1 MALEDFF
8 TLSEMKDGLG
18 TVARVEELI
27 SVMEKQKDC
36 SVNNVDAA
44 RQWCTVARILMATE
58 MNCLMHFLKLNG
70 LCYLNHWLRDAQKIN
85 NETNDCSAEELIDLL
100 LGALEKLPVSLDNL
114 RSSGILVTLDQIQG
128 RENSNSQNRARE
140 LIAKWGLSKIVLK
153 DYLACHEN
161 MIEKDRKL
169 ESGNTGQKDS
179 MTDGDAPSS
188 KGRVDEVDCDAKL
201 VEIGQFDMD
210 SKISIDPCTTDDAR
224 GTHVALENQLNPNN
238 STSIERNTVQE
249 DGGTVS
255 SSAVLTDKK
264 ATQQSSSYSVVKA
277 PDSGIICSTIS
288 IERDVGDLPEHPQIE
303 LPSGVPE
310 DMEVETHHEDLSKTN
325 EACAEL
331 SATAKHMEKS
341 LMRDQEMCLDTE
353 EDISDTERTGKTVE
367 SRLLRSAGV
376 KSESSEI
383 TNRQKEYRSTADATE
398 EIDISFLQT
407 GKTVNSKVHR
417 GFSRSIGAHASVHKN
432 TEEVTLGYGDD
443 ALDFAVQ
450 VAIEAQREV
459 ADREQLSSSRESKSE
474 GEILDSGSSKLSDKS
489 EESDLSKSVSKL
501 HDSDGESSMSK
512 KSSRTTEKIDNSKDA
527 AQKLDS
533 PKSSS
538 GLMELKGDKDKN
550 GCGFD
555 LNDDAFAE
563 EPTPAFGIPGNLSAP
578 RAVIAI
584 SKGPSCI
591 PIAPLHFEGEL
602 GWRGSAATSAFRPAS
617 PRRTPDSEKNVSNSK
632 RTSNFLDF
640 DLNVAEAEDDAVVD
654 HVMEKLIPDS
664 SDLPSRD
671 SSIEVSSRRTEKL
684 KLDLNNSLGDEEPY
698 AYQTSLWT
706 HHQQNG
712 NASASSAS
720 FSSARQQTMRDIDL
734 NDNPSFIDQCGPQNP
749 NRFSKDPGTLETHKM
764 DDAGINIMGSRMSV
778 ELERKEPGN
787 QTQSFLPNGIIMG
800 STSGRPPM
808 FYTPM
813 PSPAYSYNNLTVSP
827 NMPLPQAIYGGGS
840 FPYMVD
846 SRGTAVIPQVLG
858 PSAGLNGVP
867 PTRPPFFVSLAG
879 VPQGFPTVGAPRPNL
894 DLNAGMIC
902 LDGGGNREVG
912 GFRPMCMPGY
922 SGLSEEQMR
931 ASSQPGSGSVIG
943 LKRKEPADLLWDP
956 YPVDHKK
963 VTSWK

>member
-27 SVMEKQKDC
+27 SVMEKQRDC
-36 SVNNVDAA
+36 SVNNLDAA

-58 MNCLMHFLKLNG
+58 ENCLIHFLKLNG
-70 LCYLNHWLRDAQKIN
+70 LCYLNGWLQDAQKIN
-85 NETNDCSAEELIDLL
+85 NDTNDCSAEELLDLL
-100 LGALEKLPVSLDNL
+100 LGALEKLPVTQDNL
-114 RSSGILVTLDQIQG
+114 NSSGIAVTLEQIQG
-128 RENSNSQNRARE
+128 RENSNAQNRVRE
-140 LIAKWGLSKIVLK
+140 LIAKWEKLKNVIV
-153 DYLACHEN
+153 ACHEN
-161 MIEKDRKL
+161 MIENDKKM
-169 ESGNTGQKDS
+169 ETGNARQTDS
-179 MTDGDAPSS
+179 MIDGDVPSS
-188 KGRVDEVDCDAKL
+188 KGRVDEVDCGAKS
-201 VEIGQFDMD
+201 VEVGPFDMD
-210 SKISIDPCTTDDAR
+210 LRNSTDPCTADVLKDTK
-224 GTHVALENQLNPNN
+224 VALENQQKLNN
-238 STSIERNTVQE
+238 STSSERNTIQE

-255 SSAVLTDKK
+255 SSAVLPDKK
-264 ATQQSSSYSVVKA
+264 VIQQSSIYSSVKA

-288 IERDVGDLPEHPQIE
+288 IERDVDDQPEHPKKE
-303 LPSGVPE
+303 PPSSVPE
-310 DMEVETHHEDLSKTN
+310 DMEVEEHCEDLSKTN
-325 EACAEL
+325 DNVNYADL
-331 SATAKHMEKS
+331 SSAGVKHVERS
-341 LMRDQEMCLDTE
+341 LMKDQEMHLDTE
-353 EDISDTERTGKTVE
+353 EDVSDTERTGKNVE
-367 SRLLRSAGV
+367 SKGLRSSGV
-376 KSESSEI
+376 KSESSEVTI
-383 TNRQKEYRSTADATE
+383 RQKEYRGTAEGTK
-398 EIDISFLQT
+398 EIDISFSQT
-407 GKTVNSKVHR
+407 GKRSNSKVHR
-417 GFSRSIGAHASVHKN
+417 GFSRSIGAHASMHKN

-459 ADREQLSSSRESKSE
+459 ADREQLSSSSEGKSV
-474 GEILDSGSSKLSDKS
+474 GEILDSGSSKLDDNS
-489 EESDLSKSVSKL
+489 EQSDLSKSTSKL

-512 KSSRTTEKIDNSKDA
+512 KSSRTTEKIDDSKDTG
-527 AQKLDS
+527 QKMDS

-538 GLMELKGDKDKN
+538 GVMEPKGHKDKS

-563 EPTPAFGIPGNLSAP
+563 EPTPTYGVAGNLSAP
-578 RAVIAI
+578 RAVVAI
-584 SKGPSCI
+584 SKGPSSI
-591 PIAPLHFEGEL
+591 PITPLHFEGEL

-617 PRRTPDSEKNVSNSK
+617 PRRTPDSEKNVSTSK

-640 DLNVAEAEDDAVVD
+640 DLNVAEMEDDVVVD
-654 HVMEKLIPDS
+654 QVLEKLIPDS

-684 KLDLNNSLGDEEPY
+684 KLDLNSLGDEDPY
-698 AYQTSLWT
+698 AFQSAHWT
-706 HHQQNG
+706 HHHQNG

-734 NDNPSFIDQCGPQNP
+734 NDNPSFVDQCGPQNL
-749 NRFSKDPGTLETHKM
+749 NRPSKDPSTFETHKV
-764 DDAGINIMGSRMSV
+764 DDSVINIMGSRMSV
-778 ELERKEPGN
+778 ELDRKEPVN

-813 PSPAYSYNNLTVSP
+813 PGPAYGYNNLTVPP
-827 NMPLPQAIYGGGS
+827 NMPLPPAIYGAGS
-840 FPYMVD
+840 IPYMVD
-846 SRGTAVIPQVLG
+846 SRGTTVIPQVLG
-858 PSAGLNGVP
+858 PPAGLNGVP
-867 PTRPPFFVSLAG
+867 PSRPPFFVSLAG
-879 VPQGFPTVGAPRPNL
+879 VPQGFPPVGAPRPNL

-912 GFRPMCMPGY
+912 GYRPMCMPGY

-943 LKRKEPADLLWDP
+943 LKRKEPTDLVWDP